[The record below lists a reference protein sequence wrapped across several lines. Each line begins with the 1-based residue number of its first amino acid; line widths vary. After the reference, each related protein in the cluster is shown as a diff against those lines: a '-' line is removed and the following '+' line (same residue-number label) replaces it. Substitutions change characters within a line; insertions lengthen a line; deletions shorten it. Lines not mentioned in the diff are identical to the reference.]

1 MAENE
6 APKVALVT
14 GGARRIGAAIVRC
27 LHAGGIRVAVHYRAS
42 ESDANALVD
51 ALNASRV
58 DSAHAFPL
66 DLRETPRLSGLV
78 EDCVA
83 HFGRLDILVNN
94 ASTFYPT
101 PVAETTEAEWHDL
114 LGVNLKAPLFLSQAA
129 ATHLAAARGCIV
141 NIADIYAERPL
152 RDHAVYSAAK
162 AGLVM
167 LTRALAVELGPAVRV
182 NAVAPGAILWPE
194 HTAGDGLRDAVIGRT
209 ALGRMGDP
217 EDVAR
222 AVRFLVMDA
231 AYTTGEII
239 AVDGGRNLQY

>member
-27 LHAGGIRVAVHYRAS
+27 LHASGLRLAVHYRAS
-42 ESDANALVD
+42 ESDAKALVD
-51 ALNASRV
+51 ELNANRA

-66 DLRETPRLSGLV
+66 DLRETSLLSGLV
-78 EDCVA
+78 ESCVA
-83 HFGRLDILVNN
+83 HFGRLDVLVNN

-101 PVAETTEAEWHDL
+101 PVAETTQADWQDL

-129 ATHLAAARGCIV
+129 AAHLAATRGCIV
-141 NIADIYAERPL
+141 NIADIYADRPL
-152 RDHAVYSAAK
+152 KGHAVYSAAK
-162 AGLVM
+162 AGLVT

-194 HTAGDGLRDAVIGRT
+194 HADDDGLRDAVIGRT
-209 ALGRMGDP
+209 ALKRMGDP

-222 AVRFLVMDA
+222 AVRFLVNDA
-231 AYTTGEII
+231 AYTTGEVI

>member
-1 MAENE
+1 MADHDP
-6 APKVALVT
+6 PKVALVT

-27 LHAGGIRVAVHYRAS
+27 LHASGIRVAVHYRAS

-51 ALNASRV
+51 ALNASRAG
-58 DSAHAFPL
+58 SAHAFPL

-78 EDCVA
+78 ENCVT

-114 LGVNLKAPLFLSQAA
+114 LAVNLKAPLFLSQAA

-141 NIADIYAERPL
+141 NIVDIYAERPL

-194 HTAGDGLRDAVIGRT
+194 HAAGDELRDTVIGRT
-209 ALGRMGDP
+209 ALKRMGDP

-222 AVRFLVMDA
+222 AVRFLVTDA
-231 AYTTGEII
+231 AYTTGETI
-239 AVDGGRNLQY
+239 AVDGGRSLQY